1 VSRAGRRLGFAARA
15 SRSGIRRNRIA
26 AVAASLTMA
35 AMLTLLGVAYVANAT
50 LDAAGAW
57 ATARVEVVGYLRDG
71 TKGAAVTALVRRLES
86 IEGVAAVRSVDPDT
100 ALAEFRARLAERGE
114 PDLTVAMEGN
124 PLPASVEVTMADAGS
139 VGLVAEALRAST
151 AVERVVDLADAAG
164 RIAAIAAAAR
174 LAGLIAF
181 TVAAAIALLVVNAAI
196 RLAVAA
202 RRDELEIM
210 HLVGASDGFIRL
222 PFLLEGAAFG
232 SIGAVGG
239 AVLVGLLL
247 AGLGA
252 GSADGPLAGLGLR
265 PSLGLEAAVLLLTAG
280 LVAGVAG
287 SALATRAVRR

>member
-1 VSRAGRRLGFAARA
+1 MSRGRRRLGFAARA

-71 TKGAAVTALVRRLES
+71 TKDAATAALVRQLES

-114 PDLTVAMEGN
+114 PDLTIAMEGN
-124 PLPASVEVTMADAGS
+124 PLPASVEVTMGDAGA
-139 VGLVAEALRAST
+139 VALVTEALRAST
-151 AVERVVDLADAAG
+151 VVERVIDLADAAS
-164 RIAAIAAAAR
+164 RIASIAAAAR

-181 TVAAAIALLVVNAAI
+181 AVAAAIALLVVNAAI

-232 SIGAVGG
+232 SIGALAG
-239 AVLVGLLL
+239 AALVGLLL
-247 AGLGA
+247 AALGA
-252 GSADGPLAGLGLR
+252 GAADGPLAGLGLR
-265 PSLGLEAAVLLLTAG
+265 PSLGLEAAVLLLAAG
-280 LVAGVAG
+280 LTAGVAG